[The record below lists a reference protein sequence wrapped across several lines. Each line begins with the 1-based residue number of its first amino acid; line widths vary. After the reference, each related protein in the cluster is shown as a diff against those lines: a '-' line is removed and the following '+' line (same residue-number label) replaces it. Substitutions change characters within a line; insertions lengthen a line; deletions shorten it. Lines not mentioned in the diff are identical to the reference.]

1 MTGAAVIQFTGGHAA
16 LFRAFA
22 SSGPR
27 GGDSPPD
34 ASVDAFMGWLNDN
47 YGLELPRL
55 GDFEPGSPEAKLW
68 AMRIEFVEPVEPPV
82 KFDAKVAGV
91 WVPVAQMQLGLH
103 VFAVESGAKRT
114 HGAGLIK
121 AALTA

>member
-27 GGDSPPD
+27 GDAPPD
-34 ASVDAFMGWLNDN
+34 SSVDAFMGWLNDN

-55 GDFEPGSPEAKLW
+55 GDFKPGSPEAKLW

-82 KFDAKVAGV
+82 KFDAKVSGV

-103 VFAVESGAKRT
+103 VFAVESGAAGRRRS
-114 HGAGLIK
+114 GLIK
-121 AALTA
+121 SALTA